1 MDSKEEIINKIN
13 DQEIEYFDDIPK
25 EYQND
30 EEVIYALIDANDG
43 EPPCSFPEDSIW
55 KKDKK
60 LVMHAI
66 GLYLRIY
73 ENELKE
79 EENLHIMYDYAHE
92 DLHNDQDIIDLIGV
106 NRD

>member
-43 EPPCSFPEDSIW
+43 EPLCSFPE
-55 KKDKK
+55 
-60 LVMHAI
+60 
-66 GLYLRIY
+66 
-73 ENELKE
+73 ENK
-79 EENLHIMYDYAHE
+79 
-92 DLHNDQDIIDLIGV
+92 
-106 NRD
+106 

>member
-1 MDSKEEIINKIN
+1 
-13 DQEIEYFDDIPK
+13 
-25 EYQND
+25 
-30 EEVIYALIDANDG
+30 
-43 EPPCSFPEDSIW
+43 
-55 KKDKK
+55 
-60 LVMHAI
+60 MHAI

-106 NRD
+106 NPAGAPPFVRQKAQIHSIVRDAVSDYADDIRSL

>member
-13 DQEIEYFDDIPK
+13 DSEIEYFDDIPK

-30 EEVIYALIDANDG
+30 VEVIYALIDANDG
-43 EPPCSFPEDSIW
+43 EPLCSFPEESKW

-66 GLYLRIY
+66 GLY
-73 ENELKE
+73 
-79 EENLHIMYDYAHE
+79 
-92 DLHNDQDIIDLIGV
+92 
-106 NRD
+106 